1 MAQTNLLK
9 QLVQVEIPLKGCFG
23 AFSLLRQRQ
32 RFSWQLHAAEVGV
45 VKVPFTEANI
55 GKKVLPI
62 QAIVP
67 IHSTLLIG
75 STASRIYFFWE
86 HIDWNIARPF
96 LVGSLFGALLGARVY
111 VELPEAII
119 ATAIS
124 VLMLV
129 ALWLPNIS
137 WRPRIRHPWAVV
149 GFVHTFISTLFA
161 YGALLHAIIL
171 HTGLQ
176 RRQIIG
182 TMAGGLTGMGIFKIT
197 GYVLVGF
204 DYSPYLVLI
213 ALALLASFIGT
224 AVGKHIG
231 EFLSEKVFRI
241 VFRLLVTVTA
251 LRLLYV
257 GLV

>member
-1 MAQTNLLK
+1 MEPITLDTTTVVIVTGSFLAAVANA
-9 QLVQVEIPLKGCFG
+9 VFSAGG
-23 AFSLLRQRQ
+23 ALIVL
-32 RFSWQLHAAEVGV
+32 AA
-45 VKVPFTEANI
+45 TST
-55 GKKVLPI
+55 VLPI
-62 QAIVP
+62 NAIVP

-75 STASRIYFFWE
+75 STASRVLFFWE
-86 HIDWNIARPF
+86 HINWKIAGPF
-96 LVGSLFGALLGARVY
+96 LAGSLFGALIGARIY

-124 VLMLV
+124 LLMLV
-129 ALWLPNIS
+129 ALWLPNVS
-137 WRPRIRHPWAVV
+137 WRPRIRHPWAIV
-149 GFVHTFISTLFA
+149 GFLHTFISTLFA

-204 DYSPYLVLI
+204 DYSPYYALI
-213 ALALLASFIGT
+213 ALALLASFVGT
-224 AVGKHIG
+224 IVGKRLG
-231 EFLSEKVFRI
+231 EFLPESTFRLVFRI
-241 VFRLLVTVTA
+241 LVTVTA